1 MSSEFCPTCGTGR
14 AGAFRFCPKCGFDFD
29 APPLAAPGPVAPVPP
44 TASPAPRLAQPVVAG
59 WSQTPQAGG
68 LNSETIRTVLLALV
82 LAILIVPF
90 GGPATLPALLV
101 VASLAAFDLWRQA
114 KRREQIAA
122 NVSRPAGRFA
132 SLNVAQ
138 RFAVIVGGF
147 VVVIVVVLVI
157 QTLTKAA

>member
-1 MSSEFCPTCGTGR
+1 MPDSVFCPACGVAYDGD
-14 AGAFRFCPKCGFDFD
+14 ARFCGACGRPR
-29 APPLAAPGPVAPVPP
+29 AYLAVPGVPPPPLSAPGYTAWLPPSVGAP
-44 TASPAPRLAQPVVAG
+44 SPAGSR
-59 WSQTPQAGG
+59 TT
-68 LNSETIRTVLLALV
+68 NSETIRTVLLALV

-90 GGPATLPALLV
+90 GGPATLPALLI

-122 NVSRPAGRFA
+122 NVSRPAGRFE

-138 RFAVIVGGF
+138 RFAVVVGGF
-147 VVVIVVVLVI
+147 VVFIVVVLVI